1 MDPAFCVELLRA
13 AIFQAAMLVG
23 PILGVAMAIG
33 LAVSLFQAVTSIHE
47 QTLTFVPKVVGIGVA
62 LILLLPWML
71 QTMMQF
77 TTSVIE
83 KMPQMVR

>member
-23 PILGVAMAIG
+23 PILAVAMVIG
-33 LAVSLFQAVTSIHE
+33 LGVSLFQAVTAIHE
-47 QTLTFVPKVVGIGVA
+47 QTLTFIPKVVGISVA
-62 LILLLPWML
+62 MILLLPWML
-71 QTMMQF
+71 QSMVQF

-83 KMPQMVR
+83 RIPQMTH